1 MTTTR
6 DPQLLKGVLPMLTL
20 AALARAETYG
30 YELVAALR
38 QAGLHDLSTGTLY
51 PVLTRL
57 EREGLVTSRLVASS
71 SGPARKYYAPSP
83 AGRAALDAQRAA
95 WAALV
100 ATADRV
106 LRAADPADV
115 PTPAVPTN
123 PAPRSPAAAPTHPEV
138 SR

>member
-1 MTTTR
+1 MTSDR

-20 AALARAETYG
+20 AALTRDESYG

-38 QAGLHDLSTGTLY
+38 AAGLAELSTGTLY

-57 EREGLVTSRLVASS
+57 ERDGLVTSRLVASS
-71 SGPARKYYAPSP
+71 SGPARKYYRPSD
-83 AGRAALDAQRAA
+83 AGLAALRTQRAS

-106 LRAADPADV
+106 LRDAAVGTATTDTA
-115 PTPAVPTN
+115 PT
-123 PAPRSPAAAPTHPEV
+123 AAPTHPEGT
-138 SR
+138 R

>member
-1 MTTTR
+1 MTSDR

-20 AALARAETYG
+20 AALTHDESYG

-38 QAGLHDLSTGTLY
+38 AAGLAELSTGTLY

-57 EREGLVTSRLVASS
+57 ERDGLVTSRLMASS
-71 SGPARKYYAPSP
+71 SGPARKYYRPSD
-83 AGRAALDAQRAA
+83 AGLAALRTQRAS

-106 LRAADPADV
+106 LRAAAETAAAGTAATDTA
-115 PTPAVPTN
+115 PT
-123 PAPRSPAAAPTHPEV
+123 AAPTHPEGT
-138 SR
+138 R